1 MRDAGRSFDDE
12 GQVRS
17 WPFFL
22 IINEDLLMAQNKFSV
37 GQSVDFDLKVVTKF
51 KTSGPYQVMRVLPA
65 EDARSQRYTIKSKSE
80 AFERSANE
88 YEIVATV

>member
-1 MRDAGRSFDDE
+1 
-12 GQVRS
+12 
-17 WPFFL
+17 
-22 IINEDLLMAQNKFSV
+22 
-37 GQSVDFDLKVVTKF
+37 
-51 KTSGPYQVMRVLPA
+51 LPA